1 MLHITPTA
9 EAELREMLG
18 RFAREGPEQEELG
31 FRIVSSPG
39 KESSLSLALDRPR
52 SQDEIHEHHEQRNVL
67 LLDRCA
73 SERLDG
79 FTLDL
84 VETPEGKRLT
94 IR

>member
-9 EAELREMLG
+9 KAELREMLG
-18 RFAREGPEQEELG
+18 RFAREGPEQKELG

-39 KESSLSLALDRPR
+39 EESSLSLALDRPS
-52 SQDEIHEHHEQRNVL
+52 SQDEIHSHERRSIL
-67 LLDRCA
+67 LLDRRA

-84 VETPEGKRLT
+84 VETPEGKRLA